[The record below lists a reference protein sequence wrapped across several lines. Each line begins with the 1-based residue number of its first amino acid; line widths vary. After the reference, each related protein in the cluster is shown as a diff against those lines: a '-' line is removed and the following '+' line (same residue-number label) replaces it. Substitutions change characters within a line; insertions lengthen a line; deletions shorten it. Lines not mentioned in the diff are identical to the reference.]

1 MFEAIDRHDGE
12 VAALTLAEQDQVVDE
27 CYQCKLCYLKC
38 PYVPPHDWAIDFPR
52 LMLRAGATR
61 KAHGTSRLAG
71 WRAAAADQ
79 ALGRT
84 DLAGRVGTALAPVA
98 NRALRPGSLP
108 RRLMERT
115 VGIAAERL
123 LPPYAKERFTTWF
136 KRRPPSVAPGARQA
150 QVAVFPT
157 CLIEYQ
163 RPAIGQDLVKVYEHN
178 SVDCEL
184 VDGARCCG
192 APWLHGGD
200 QARFEAQARA
210 NLAPLAAAVRA
221 GRDIVVA
228 QPTCGYVLKRDYP
241 EYLKDPDATL
251 VADHTYDAAEYLWRL
266 HKGDGSALVTD
277 FPGQVPETIA
287 YHVPCH
293 LQAQSIGMRSRDL
306 LKLTGAEV
314 TAINKC
320 SGIDGTWGYRAE
332 HYAEAKQVARP
343 LVAAVSESGA
353 DVVAGDCAL
362 ANRAIEE
369 DTGRMPQ
376 HPIQVLARAYG
387 LPEED

>member
-1 MFEAIDRHDGE
+1 MFEAIDGHDGD

-52 LMLRAGATR
+52 LMLRAGAVR
-61 KAHGTSRLAG
+61 PQSSRRRLSG
-71 WRAAAADQ
+71 WRDAATDQ

-84 DLAGRVGTALAPVA
+84 DLSGKVGTTLAPLA
-98 NRALRPGSLP
+98 NRALRPGSLT

-123 LPPYAKERFTTWF
+123 LPPYARQRFTTWF
-136 KRRPPSVAPGARQA
+136 KRRSPSDPATAPQA

-163 RPAIGQDLVKVYEHN
+163 QPAIGQDLVKVYEHN
-178 SVDCEL
+178 GIDCAL

-192 APWLHGGD
+192 APWLHSGD
-200 QARFEAQARA
+200 HARFEAQARA

-241 EYLKDPDATL
+241 EYLKDADAAL
-251 VADHTYDAAEYLWRL
+251 VGEHTYDAAEYLWRL
-266 HKGDGSALVTD
+266 HKADGSTLATD
-277 FPGQVPETIA
+277 FTGYVPETIA

-306 LKLTGAEV
+306 LKLTGAKI
-314 TAINKC
+314 TAITKC

-343 LVAAVSESGA
+343 LASAVSGSGA
-353 DVVAGDCAL
+353 AVVAGDCSV

-369 DTGRMPQ
+369 ETGRVPQ
-376 HPIQVLARAYG
+376 HPLQVLARAYG